1 MIYLSDNA
9 KKEAKRRLEELSK
22 SGAFIRMNVRL
33 GGCSGMSYD
42 LTFDDQIKE
51 LDKVSEVDG
60 IKIVS
65 DPNSLVYVDNMT
77 IDYSDKLVG
86 GGFLFVNPNAKG
98 SCGCG
103 ISFST

>member
-9 KKEAKRRLEELSK
+9 KIEAKRRLEQLNK
-22 SGAFIRMNVRL
+22 PGAFIRMNVRL

-42 LTFDDQIKE
+42 LTFDDQVKE
-51 LDKVSEVDG
+51 SDKVSEVDG

-65 DPNSLVYVDNMT
+65 DPKSLVYVDDMT

>member
-1 MIYLSDNA
+1 MINLSDNA

-22 SGAFIRMNVRL
+22 PGAFIRMSVRL

-51 LDKVSEVDG
+51 SDKVSEVDG

-65 DPNSLVYVDNMT
+65 DPKSLVYVDNMT